1 VRPIREALA
10 QLDAGRRCVLATVI
24 RSGGSTPQVP
34 GARMLLRD
42 DGTCVGTVGGGAVEH
57 RVIEEMKALL
67 IVGGTRVL
75 SYDLAHDLGMCC
87 GGRMEV
93 FVERIEGLSRLVLL
107 GAGHVSHAVAALAPG
122 LGFAVTVVDD
132 RAELNDETRFPHATR
147 ILAEPRDALTELA
160 PHASD
165 TFLIA
170 THDHRLDEEALETYA
185 LGPHAY
191 IGLIGSKRKTL
202 RILERIHARRGN
214 LPPLE
219 RVYAPV
225 GLALGAITP
234 EEIAVS
240 IASEW
245 IALRH
250 GQSAPHLRAL
260 GNAPFLQL
268 IEGPRR

>member
-1 VRPIREALA
+1 MLQALREALA
-10 QLDAGRRCVLATVI
+10 QLDAGRRCVLATVT

-34 GARMLLRD
+34 GARMLLRE

-67 IVGGTRVL
+67 ITGGARVL
-75 SYDLAHDLGMCC
+75 SYDLAQDLGMCC

-93 FVERIEGLSRLVLL
+93 FVERVEGSSRLVLF
-107 GAGHVSHAVAALAPG
+107 GAGHVSHAVAALAKG
-122 LGFAVTVVDD
+122 LGFTVTVVDD
-132 RAELNDETRFPHATR
+132 RTELNDEARFPNATR
-147 ILAEPRDALTELA
+147 ILAEPRDALTQLV
-160 PHASD
+160 PQASD

-185 LGPHAY
+185 SHPHAY

-202 RILERIHARRGN
+202 RILERIRARRGS
-214 LPPLE
+214 LPPLD

-225 GLALGAITP
+225 GLALGAVTP

-250 GQSAPHLRAL
+250 GQTAPHMRAL
-260 GNAPFLQL
+260 GNAAFARL
-268 IEGPRR
+268 IEEP